1 MIDWLVHSKTGNF
14 YKSAGRVSKN
24 AVSGAFRAVRLA
36 AANPSINIFHHIQE
50 RHQQALWSAISFF
63 YDREPSFLELP
74 PNERREQVCG
84 FILLVEYK
92 NHIAVFKS
100 GIDLPAS
107 FRSAHLLAVGPE
119 NVEAATARVDATF
132 EHIRLR
138 NMTVS
143 KHAMRAKVL
152 EADDLR
158 SVLSPSGSSR
168 YVPSGFRTRD
178 SSMHFSATPGT
189 GRIATKS
196 ERVSHIDL
204 ITWSSKVID
213 RLTQKGVTLSPF
225 IRNFARPMD
234 LAAFPRH
241 VKPVGVAIDVAAIS
255 DALFEEPVRLRLGRK
270 NPNGFVL
277 LSEREMKDL
286 VEALSGNFEVREG
299 RGEFRV
305 FDTSSNKHISIGE
318 IRVGKTRISLRR
330 FEPAIMQDVFVEEL
344 DTPGGSEALEPLRRY
359 IDRSEWFT
367 VLFSEIDIV
376 YLGGSLYR
384 DPSLKDGGEALLG
397 YLHENQ
403 GLTATVSEKG
413 SFSTAHTRFDD
424 DSVFSV
430 VVNSLAAKD
439 EVLAC
444 DDLVDEWADFVGIDA
459 SAQPKTLTFY
469 HAKHGD
475 LSLSASAFHV
485 SVGQAIK
492 NLRHLRIT
500 ADAVNSKR
508 DKWERTYVNG
518 GQQTQIHRMIRGNF
532 LAFVDRARDTAV
544 SPDTI
549 RRVVIV
555 TDSLSR
561 KAVEDV
567 LAAAKNG
574 ERPPGH
580 FVQLYS
586 LLMGFFSACTEVGA
600 FPAIFCRP

>member
-24 AVSGAFRAVRLA
+24 AISSAFRAVRLA
-36 AANPSINIFHHIQE
+36 AADPSINIFHHIHE

-107 FRSAHLLAVGPE
+107 FRSAHLRAVGPE

-132 EHIRLR
+132 EQIRLR
-138 NMTVS
+138 NMTIS

-178 SSMHFSATPGT
+178 SSMHFSATPRT

-196 ERVSHIDL
+196 ERVSHTEL
-204 ITWSSKVID
+204 ITWSTNVID

-241 VKPVGVAIDVAAIS
+241 VKPVAVAIDVAAIS

-277 LSEREMKDL
+277 LSERETKDL
-286 VEALSGNFEVREG
+286 VEALSGNFEVRES

-305 FDTSSNKHISIGE
+305 FDTGGIKHIGE
-318 IRVGKTRISLRR
+318 IRIGKTRISLRR
-330 FEPAIMQDVFVEEL
+330 FELVIMQDVFIQEL
-344 DTPGGSEALEPLRRY
+344 DTPGESEALEPLRRY

-403 GLTATVSEKG
+403 RLTATVSEKG
-413 SFSTAHTRFDD
+413 SFSTAHKRFDD

-444 DDLVDEWADFVGIDA
+444 DDLGDEWADFVGINV
-459 SAQPKTLTFY
+459 SAQPNTLTFY

-492 NLRHLRIT
+492 NLQHVRLT

-508 DKWERTYVNG
+508 NKWERTYIND
-518 GQQTQIHRMIRGNF
+518 GQQTQIHRMIRGVF
-532 LAFVDRARDTAV
+532 AAFVDCARDTAV

-567 LAAAKNG
+567 LSAAKKG

-586 LLMGFFSACTEVGA
+586 LLMGFFSGMYGGGG
-600 FPAIFCRP
+600 ISGDLL

>member
-24 AVSGAFRAVRLA
+24 AISGAFRAVRLA
-36 AANPSINIFHHIQE
+36 AANPSINVFHHIQE
-50 RHQQALWSAISFF
+50 RHQHAVWSAISFF
-63 YDREPSFLELP
+63 YDRDPSFLELP
-74 PNERREQVCG
+74 ANERREQVCG

-107 FRSAHLLAVGPE
+107 FRSVHLRAVGPE
-119 NVEAATARVDATF
+119 SVEAATARVDATF
-132 EHIRLR
+132 EQIRLR

-178 SSMHFSATPGT
+178 SSMNFSATPST

-196 ERVSHIDL
+196 ERVSHTDL
-204 ITWSSKVID
+204 IIWSTNVID
-213 RLTQKGVTLSPF
+213 RLTQRGVTLSPF

-241 VKPVGVAIDVAAIS
+241 VKPVAVAIDVAAMS
-255 DALFEEPVRLRLGRK
+255 DALFEEPARLRLGK
-270 NPNGFVL
+270 QGANGFVP
-277 LSEREMKDL
+277 LSEGETKGL
-286 VEALSGNFEVREG
+286 VEALGGNFEVRET
-299 RGEFRV
+299 RGEFRI
-305 FDTSSNKHISIGE
+305 FDSSGIKHIGE
-318 IRVGKTRISLRR
+318 IRIGKTRISLRR
-330 FEPAIMQDVFVEEL
+330 FDLTTMQDVFVEEV
-344 DTPGGSEALEPLRRY
+344 DTPGGPEAQEPLRRY
-359 IDRSEWFT
+359 IDHSEWFT

-384 DPSLKDGGEALLG
+384 DPSLKDGGEALLA
-397 YLHENQ
+397 YLHEDQ
-403 GLTATVSEKG
+403 RLTGTVSEKG
-413 SFSTAHTRFDD
+413 NFSTTHTRFDD

-430 VVNSLAAKD
+430 VVESLAAKD

-444 DDLVDEWADFVGIDA
+444 DDLGDEWADFVGINGN
-459 SAQPKTLTFY
+459 AQPKVVTFY
-469 HAKHGD
+469 HAKHGA

-492 NLRHLRIT
+492 NLRHLRLT
-500 ADAVNSKR
+500 AEAVNSKQN
-508 DKWERTYVNG
+508 KWERAYIND
-518 GQQTQIHRMIRGNF
+518 GQQTQIHRMIKGVF
-532 LAFVDRARDTAV
+532 SAFVDGARDTAV

-561 KAVEDV
+561 KEVEDV
-567 LAAAKNG
+567 LSAAKNG
-574 ERPPGH
+574 GRPPGH